1 METMRDARL
10 LTFCGP
16 HGLTDF
22 TKNGGAFHAVLGFN
36 LPGVGDHEFLALGT
50 DLDCEL
56 DLTAFHGARQ
66 RRLTKLTLVIT
77 GQLLTFLFK
86 RESRS
91 SGALRGF
98 HSKRPLAG
106 YVYVRL
112 CSSAC
117 YKHE

>member
-16 HGLTDF
+16 RGLTDF

-36 LPGVGDHEFLALGT
+36 LPGVGD
-50 DLDCEL
+50 
-56 DLTAFHGARQ
+56 LTAFHGACQ

-112 CSSAC
+112 CSAC
-117 YKHE
+117 Y